1 MAIFIVVTKCT
12 LSTLT
17 GKNAKE
23 SEGILDFPLCTTM
36 DQWKTNIFS
45 SRGCIVS
52 PYVVVLQMNS
62 VSSWVQLKAFV
73 LALSCR
79 CRFTI
84 KSRGRKWGEGSE
96 CDTNRKRAL
105 CSCLLLG
112 AHERFIPNF
121 VFFQGILWALPG
133 AYITNTGGRY
143 QLTKALKSVT
153 DQIFSFTQ
161 TYVSADLSY

>member
-1 MAIFIVVTKCT
+1 MYHHGSVKNKHIFKQGLYC
-12 LSTLT
+12 
-17 GKNAKE
+17 
-23 SEGILDFPLCTTM
+23 
-36 DQWKTNIFS
+36 FS
-45 SRGCIVS
+45 ICCCAADEFS
-52 PYVVVLQMNS
+52 
-62 VSSWVQLKAFV
+62 VQLSPA
-73 LALSCR
+73 
-79 CRFTI
+79 
-84 KSRGRKWGEGSE
+84 KSVCAGLGAGAGSQSNPGEGNGGEGSE

-133 AYITNTGGRY
+133 AYITNTSGRY

-153 DQIFSFTQ
+153 DLIFSFTQ

>member
-84 KSRGRKWGEGSE
+84 KLRGRKWRGGVWVWHKQEMS
-96 CDTNRKRAL
+96 
-105 CSCLLLG
+105 
-112 AHERFIPNF
+112 F
-121 VFFQGILWALPG
+121 VFLLAPWCTQKVYSKLCVFPG
-133 AYITNTGGRY
+133 YFVGFARSLHNKHWWEI
-143 QLTKALKSVT
+143 S
-153 DQIFSFTQ
+153 
-161 TYVSADLSY
+161 TY